1 MSLQELVDRKDL
13 NVFVYATGAGAGIQ
27 KKIWNTVGCS
37 SFFVGAEFPYAGRLS
52 TKALGYVPEQFVS
65 PSMSIDFAMAAYV
78 RAFEPGKKA
87 IGIGLTAS
95 VAGNRVH
102 RGDHRVFV
110 SAFSDEGCFT
120 CSMNLPKG
128 VGEEARLMDG
138 SIADNLAIGALLH
151 AAGQNNVL
159 PKDISGT
166 SVETY
171 DSNSMAQQ
179 SLHDKPFFDK
189 LGNRLPFR
197 SEQVQNLVFYPGNF
211 NPIHEGHLGAA
222 EAVLDH
228 IAQKFGKRKEVVF
241 TTTINPPHK
250 AQLTMAES
258 LQRVAALQGHNFA
271 ITSNDARYIDKAR
284 HYPGGSFIIGA
295 DALIRMLDP
304 QWGIPTLDLLE
315 EFKKLNTTF
324 FVLGRLVEDRFV
336 TLHDI
341 ENQYPILYKYQKTF
355 EPVQGRWDISST
367 ELRNKL

>member
-1 MSLQELVDRKDL
+1 MTLQELVDRKDL

-52 TKALGYVPEQFVS
+52 TKALGYTPEQFVS
-65 PSMSIDFAMAAYV
+65 SSMSIDFAMAAYV
-78 RAFEPGKKA
+78 RAFEPGKRA

-95 VAGNRVH
+95 VAGNRIH
-102 RGDHRVFV
+102 RGDHRIFV

-120 CSMNLPKG
+120 STMNLPKG
-128 VGEEARLMDG
+128 VGEEARLVDG
-138 SIADNLAIGALLH
+138 SIADNLAISVLLH

-159 PKDISGT
+159 PKDVDGG
-166 SVETY
+166 TY
-171 DSNSMAQQ
+171 DTNSEAHQ
-179 SLHDKPFFDK
+179 SLYEKKSFFHK
-189 LGNRLPFR
+189 SGARLASSVLR
-197 SEQVQNLVFYPGNF
+197 NENLVFYPGNF
-211 NPIHEGHLGAA
+211 NPIHEGHLGAS

-228 IAQKFGKRKEVVF
+228 IAQKFGKRKEVVY
-241 TTTINPPHK
+241 TTTTNPPHK
-250 AQLTMAES
+250 APLSMAES

-271 ITSNDARYIDKAR
+271 LTNNDARYIDKAR
-284 HYPGGSFIIGA
+284 QYPGGSFIVGA

-315 EFKKLNTTF
+315 EFNKLNTTF
-324 FVLGRLVEDRFV
+324 FVLGRLVGDRFV

-341 ENQYPILYKYQKTF
+341 EDQYPILYKYQKTF